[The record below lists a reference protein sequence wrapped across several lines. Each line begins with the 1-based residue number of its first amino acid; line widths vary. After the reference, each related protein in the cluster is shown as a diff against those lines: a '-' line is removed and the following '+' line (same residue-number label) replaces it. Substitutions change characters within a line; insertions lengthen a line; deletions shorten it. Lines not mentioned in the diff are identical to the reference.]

1 MATQQPPDPRALGD
15 WEDAFQYPLPVVRK
29 LEQQLRKN
37 IEDNR
42 QKLRSLVGTSYRD
55 LLGTA
60 ERIIDMDNQIQEV
73 EHHMG
78 DIGRKCNAR
87 TVERIGDNHKRLKA
101 ERGQE
106 ERSRYA
112 TLAQTKVLQNAIAVT
127 GRLVKK
133 NGDALRAA
141 KLLILARL
149 LHKSLSEQVNPPA
162 VLEEL
167 RRKLAQAR
175 KRLLAYISRSL
186 VKANVEKDTTVN
198 TLCAYSLISTASPK
212 DVLRYFLQTRFQQLE
227 LHAETPSES
236 SLMEM
241 LDLYSRTLLDSREL
255 FPRRFADALSQI
267 TKGTL
272 VRDRDVRSVYEL
284 SLDVYER
291 WITEDVR
298 NFHPWVRHDQLS
310 TSDVAEALT
319 SWTKQAQSCL
329 LEALKTVL
337 DNQYDAQAVL
347 ALRQNVLS
355 KYLSLNAKLRSEVH
369 SRAINDL
376 RTAFLDR
383 LESLAEQAATITDFT
398 PNEQASESPPH
409 LTNMWDLATEPTDL
423 SGGAIAFRHAVLQR
437 QHGRTDM
444 ISHFTNALDDWLG
457 RLHKYNEAITSM
469 RSSRWDLDLDLD
481 LDDLED
487 DDPLQVVLS
496 KQDPQHLEKTLSRA
510 TATSLQKAYSA
521 IENTSESGLDPALLI
536 RIVRE
541 IDLRRRGLGE
551 EIEEVKTIKPNE
563 EFIVTLQEKI
573 ALRIS
578 EGPLS
583 AYLKRIL
590 QPAHTPITL
599 WDGSPPLPVQPSP
612 AVFRFLKSLQGQMS
626 TVGNDLW
633 SPAAVAALKTHN
645 ADKLGMGIVLEEINQ
660 SDGLPLTNGHT
671 EAQKD
676 GDDPT
681 AEGEGEA
688 QTQKI
693 SEASLRNRLIELM
706 FDVLYLRRIM
716 LAKGSQSSLVDL
728 VDKLKKRLELDATS
742 TERLEKSVNEY
753 WKRTYLLFGLLAT

>member
-1 MATQQPPDPRALGD
+1 MATQQPPDARALAD

-73 EHHMG
+73 EHHMAE
-78 DIGRKCNAR
+78 IGRKCNAR
-87 TVERIGDNHKRLKA
+87 AVERIVDNHKRLKA

-106 ERSRYA
+106 ERLTYA
-112 TLAQTKVLQNAIAVT
+112 TLAQTRVLQNAIAVT

-133 NGDALRAA
+133 NGDALLAA

-149 LHKSLSEQVNPPA
+149 LHKSLSEQGSPPP
-162 VLEEL
+162 VLEDL
-167 RRKLAQAR
+167 RRKLAQSR

-186 VKANVEKDTTVN
+186 VRVNVEKETTVN
-198 TLCAYSLISTASPK
+198 TLCAYSLVSAASPK

-236 SLMEM
+236 NLMGM

-267 TKGTL
+267 SKGTL
-272 VRDRDVRSVYEL
+272 VRDQNVRSVHEL
-284 SLDVYER
+284 SLDIYER

-310 TSDVAEALT
+310 TSDVADALA
-319 SWTKQAQSCL
+319 SWTKQAQSSL
-329 LEALKTVL
+329 LEALTTAL
-337 DNQYDAQAVL
+337 DSHGDAQAVL
-347 ALRQNVLS
+347 ALRHNVLS

-383 LESLAEQAATITDFT
+383 LEDLAEQAATMTDFA
-398 PNEQASESPPH
+398 PNEQASESPTH
-409 LTNMWDLATEPTDL
+409 STNIWDLGTEATDL

-457 RLHKYNEAITSM
+457 RLHKYNEAIASM
-469 RSSRWDLDLDLD
+469 RSSKWDLDLDLD
-481 LDDLED
+481 LDDLDNDE
-487 DDPLQVVLS
+487 PLQIVLS
-496 KQDPQHLEKTLSRA
+496 KQDPQQLEKTLSKA
-510 TATSLQKAYSA
+510 TATSLQKAYDA
-521 IENTSESGLDPALLI
+521 TEKASESGLDPASLV

-551 EIEEVKTIKPNE
+551 ENEEVKSIKRND
-563 EFIVTLQEKI
+563 EFIVTLQKKI

-583 AYLKRIL
+583 AYLKRVL
-590 QPAHTPITL
+590 QPAHMPITL

-633 SPAAVAALKTHN
+633 SAAAVAALKTHN
-645 ADKLGMGIVLEEINQ
+645 ADKLGMGIVLDEIDQ
-660 SDGLPLTNGHT
+660 SGGVALSNGHT
-671 EAQKD
+671 EAQKN
-676 GDDPT
+676 DDPT

-688 QTQKI
+688 QRQKI

-706 FDVLYLRRIM
+706 FDVLYLRRVLGSNDS
-716 LAKGSQSSLVDL
+716 LAVV
-728 VDKLKKRLELDATS
+728 VDKLKRRLELDAPS
-742 TERLEKSVNEY
+742 MERLEKSGNEY